1 MSRYQKK
8 ILLVEDDEDLLQ
20 LFDGVLSQAGFSVDK
35 FTDPLKAHT
44 CFEENPDGYDLVL
57 SDINMPHIS
66 GIELA
71 KNIRK
76 INPFIEVVLMSAFD
90 YFESDLREVEL
101 NTFLKKPMHMQQMID
116 TVKECMAKK
125 ERIINSL
132 R

>member
-1 MSRYQKK
+1 LSRYQKK

-44 CFEENPDGYDLVL
+44 RFEENPDGYDLVL

-101 NTFLKKPMHMQQMID
+101 STFLKKPMHMQQMIE

>member
-44 CFEENPDGYDLVL
+44 FFEENPDGYDLVL

-101 NTFLKKPMHMQQMID
+101 STFLKKPMHMQQMID

>member
-1 MSRYQKK
+1 LSRYQKK

-35 FTDPLKAHT
+35 FTDPLKAHA
-44 CFEENPDGYDLVL
+44 CFEENPDRYDLVL

-101 NTFLKKPMHMQQMID
+101 STFLKKPMHMQQMIE

>member
-8 ILLVEDDEDLLQ
+8 ILLVEDDDDLLH
-20 LFDGVLSQAGFSVDK
+20 LFNDALSQAGFSVDK

-44 CFEENPDGYDLVL
+44 CFKENPDGYDLVL

-76 INPFIEVVLMSAFD
+76 INPFIEVLLMSAFD
-90 YFESDLREVEL
+90 CFESDMRDVEL
-101 NTFLKKPMHMQQMID
+101 STFLKKPIHMQQMID